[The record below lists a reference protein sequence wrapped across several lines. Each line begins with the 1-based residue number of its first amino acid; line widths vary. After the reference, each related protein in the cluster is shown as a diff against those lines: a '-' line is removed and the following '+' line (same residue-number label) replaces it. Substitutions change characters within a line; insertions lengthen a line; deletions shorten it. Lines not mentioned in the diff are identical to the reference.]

1 MKCMKKVALEF
12 DEDNINRHPEG
23 AEDGK
28 GGQFAP
34 KDGGSGHSFSE
45 PKEINKEELDEDSDY
60 RKDNPVKEDNVIR
73 LGDPDEEW
81 YDELE
86 TGVEYT
92 QLSHIRDYFGGD
104 YKQHFEGYNLFTR
117 FDIKNKNGYEDDE
130 DKTIGQLVKLYDDNG
145 ELIAEQRT
153 GNNTGSFILSEKRL
167 DENGE
172 MTEIEYTDEEHGKNM
187 RNFVP
192 KYDKNYKDQRE
203 KWDKNE
209 KEKGKIK
216 EFMIEGKEIEDL
228 KKEKSSMTSEIIKL
242 NRKVDSAEN
251 DDEIRKY
258 QDEIL
263 EINKKSGEIEE
274 KIKEAKL
281 NKKNDSHVQANMH
294 DIAEVMNHID
304 RMKDR
309 DGLGDINKFSREE
322 LLGVAEKLGDH
333 DKKTLAKFFRMSDRV
348 EADIKE
354 GKIETMGKFGKNEYD
369 EHSFVEMANSEIRN
383 NRNLQKAEIAYKKYK
398 TNVKSRELLYYD
410 GDDEYLANEERFYF
424 AVFNLQEKYGLDK
437 DEKERLRK
445 EAVPIK
451 RVADM
456 DDTEKHLFREKM
468 NRYHDYIGKQGKPTE
483 REQRLLNDEQ
493 KYDEVNRGG
502 LKNVGENLE
511 MHYDRVGNEVFTPLT
526 AKNVHIYSVG
536 NIEQDV
542 KEHLYEKAKDFF
554 PKNRW
559 VKQSTDVSKSI
570 KDFKGRTRF
579 NNVDTGRWGNR
590 SHPISSDVA
599 DLDTE
604 NRMHL
609 QLIAREG
616 KKFKVKEGGKSVKT
630 AGNWNKNEQT
640 IQVFNA
646 SNERPNGG
654 QFAVDWIWE
663 HELSHSH
670 YDYLGDAI
678 DSGKLKDKVNAY
690 KTFNEESKKVD
701 AGIIKKLMG
710 SYASDYVV
718 AYENGDSYG
727 NNLETELYAGFTDVR
742 YQKIHDNGM
751 QMESYKA
758 WHELARTYPKLM
770 KAFEKLSGE
779 GVGDTALSNVFS
791 QENIGK
797 SSSEIHDTET
807 IGIDIGRNI
816 VDFDMADYIIEK
828 GYNEIGKL
836 VSVKTLFSENVK
848 AEEAF
853 VEQEHPR
860 DGDGQFTK
868 GDGGSGS
875 DDDKKDEPK
884 DDNKTLTPDNNKQIV
899 KGLKKHFGVTKEP
912 ADSSKVFLTPD
923 GEWIQLKDGQEHWD
937 VLPAILVKSGLK
949 DKARKLYRSNA
960 YLSQGL
966 IRGGFEQGVV
976 FVNAGVPLNSQQVKA
991 LELIMIKKG
1000 LTTDNLVT
1008 EFPDD
1013 SMEKQLIHKLKKGLG
1028 ESICPKCGEAVKT
1041 LFSENV
1047 KAEEEFVEQEHPRDE
1062 DGKFTDKDGSNSRV
1076 ERQKSILQQ
1085 EIDYLKKSI
1094 KEESK
1099 KYRQF
1104 EKVSD
1109 EDRSIRGKNRNVLEN
1124 IKELEEE
1131 LNSSDTVGLPH
1142 IPLKPNTHEIETIDN
1157 GMYLSNSDS
1166 EPEYESDRELMKTWS
1181 GMKLGLHSLEGF
1193 KKGNSTIKVSIDIK
1207 EKGSYGISR
1216 ETAEKQIN
1224 LAKIMWNSLSDEE
1237 RDSINNFTIEQ
1248 KPSVKMVK
1256 NEKGE
1261 DVIDGESLHDS
1272 SILGYWQPST
1282 NELAIRID
1290 SSYKSQEIK
1299 GTFIHEV
1306 AHSMYHKLKDKHPER
1321 IKEWKKSVEKI
1332 PPTTKY
1338 GKYNLKRWK
1347 NGEKQFK
1354 ELEANNWEWQE
1365 VVAKDSDGNVIRT
1378 GKWNDEIK
1386 MEKELIPKE
1395 DVEKLKST
1403 ALSNIE
1409 FYKDLYFNEIH
1420 SEVHMYMMGQQKRG
1434 HMKKTGKVTKGISKF
1449 IDPYRLLHDLPK
1461 MEEPLVVGE
1470 VEEDSPVMEVVDITE
1485 SISEVVIYLDENFE
1499 RVLTEDEGEYEFIIE
1514 LNDDMT
1520 IKKYTI
1526 KSMWEK
1532 VEEAFVEQEHPR
1544 DGDGQFTDKGGG
1556 STQRGKQE
1564 KPTYKKQKSNIDVGY
1579 ISKKIIT
1586 KYPQLPKDFVDQQIH
1601 ESIEL
1606 RENAGMANKELQNN
1620 LNKNLEGVIIS
1631 GRVKEIESMVGK
1643 LARQPENFNTVAD
1656 LHDVSGVRVMA
1667 DNLDGINSSL
1677 KYIKDNY
1684 NVVEEKDNVE
1694 DHRDGYRGY
1703 HAIIEDESGVKSEIQ
1718 IRTKTQDIW
1727 AKYVHER
1734 VYKPKNNKVKKYVND
1749 NKETITSYIIG
1760 MSDYFHNSEKGVSI
1774 EKPDCPEELE
1784 IELGCM

>member
-153 GNNTGSFILSEKRL
+153 GNNTGQFILSEKRL

-216 EFMIEGKEIEDL
+216 EFMREGKEIGDL
-228 KKEKSSMTSEIIKL
+228 RKEKSSMTSEIIKL
-242 NRKVDSAEN
+242 NEKVNSAEN

-258 QDEIL
+258 QAEIDEIS
-263 EINKKSGEIEE
+263 KKSGEIEE

-281 NKKNDSHVQANMH
+281 NKKNDSHVQVNMNN
-294 DIAEVMNHID
+294 IAEIINHIH
-304 RMKDR
+304 RMKD
-309 DGLGDINKFSREE
+309 GYNDINKFSRDE
-322 LLGVAEKLGDH
+322 LLSVAKSKLDDH
-333 DKKTLAKFFRMSDRV
+333 DVKKLEKFFRVSDRV

-369 EHSFVEMANSEIRN
+369 EHSFVEMANSEIRS

-398 TNVKSRELLYYD
+398 TNLKSRELLYNE
-410 GDDEYLANEERFYF
+410 GDEYLENEERFYF

-511 MHYDRVGNEVFTPLT
+511 MHKDRVGNEVFTPLT

-542 KEHLYEKAKDFF
+542 KEHLYKKAKDFF

-559 VKQSTDVSKSI
+559 VKQSVDVDRTSYSS
-570 KDFKGRTRF
+570 KGRTRF
-579 NNVDTGRWGNR
+579 NNADTGRWGNR
-590 SHPISSDVA
+590 SYPRLSDTSE
-599 DLDTE
+599 DDSE

-609 QLIAREG
+609 QLNAHEG
-616 KKFKVKEGGKSVKT
+616 KKFKVKEGGKNLT
-630 AGNWNKNEQT
+630 TGGNWNKNEQT
-640 IQVFNA
+640 IQIFNA

-654 QFAVDWIWE
+654 QFAVDWVWE

-670 YDYLGDAI
+670 YDYLGGAI
-678 DSGKLKDKVNAY
+678 DNGKLKDKVDAY
-690 KTFNEESKKVD
+690 KTFNEEAKKVD

-718 AYENGDSYG
+718 AHENGDSYG

-836 VSVKTLFSENVK
+836 VSVKTLF
-848 AEEAF
+848 
-853 VEQEHPR
+853 
-860 DGDGQFTK
+860 
-868 GDGGSGS
+868 
-875 DDDKKDEPK
+875 
-884 DDNKTLTPDNNKQIV
+884 
-899 KGLKKHFGVTKEP
+899 
-912 ADSSKVFLTPD
+912 
-923 GEWIQLKDGQEHWD
+923 
-937 VLPAILVKSGLK
+937 
-949 DKARKLYRSNA
+949 
-960 YLSQGL
+960 
-966 IRGGFEQGVV
+966 
-976 FVNAGVPLNSQQVKA
+976 
-991 LELIMIKKG
+991 
-1000 LTTDNLVT
+1000 
-1008 EFPDD
+1008 
-1013 SMEKQLIHKLKKGLG
+1013 
-1028 ESICPKCGEAVKT
+1028 
-1041 LFSENV
+1041 
-1047 KAEEEFVEQEHPRDE
+1047 
-1062 DGKFTDKDGSNSRV
+1062 
-1076 ERQKSILQQ
+1076 
-1085 EIDYLKKSI
+1085 
-1094 KEESK
+1094 
-1099 KYRQF
+1099 
-1104 EKVSD
+1104 
-1109 EDRSIRGKNRNVLEN
+1109 
-1124 IKELEEE
+1124 
-1131 LNSSDTVGLPH
+1131 
-1142 IPLKPNTHEIETIDN
+1142 
-1157 GMYLSNSDS
+1157 
-1166 EPEYESDRELMKTWS
+1166 PE
-1181 GMKLGLHSLEGF
+1181 
-1193 KKGNSTIKVSIDIK
+1193 
-1207 EKGSYGISR
+1207 
-1216 ETAEKQIN
+1216 
-1224 LAKIMWNSLSDEE
+1224 
-1237 RDSINNFTIEQ
+1237 
-1248 KPSVKMVK
+1248 SVK
-1256 NEKGE
+1256 
-1261 DVIDGESLHDS
+1261 
-1272 SILGYWQPST
+1272 
-1282 NELAIRID
+1282 
-1290 SSYKSQEIK
+1290 
-1299 GTFIHEV
+1299 
-1306 AHSMYHKLKDKHPER
+1306 
-1321 IKEWKKSVEKI
+1321 
-1332 PPTTKY
+1332 
-1338 GKYNLKRWK
+1338 
-1347 NGEKQFK
+1347 
-1354 ELEANNWEWQE
+1354 
-1365 VVAKDSDGNVIRT
+1365 
-1378 GKWNDEIK
+1378 
-1386 MEKELIPKE
+1386 
-1395 DVEKLKST
+1395 
-1403 ALSNIE
+1403 
-1409 FYKDLYFNEIH
+1409 
-1420 SEVHMYMMGQQKRG
+1420 
-1434 HMKKTGKVTKGISKF
+1434 
-1449 IDPYRLLHDLPK
+1449 
-1461 MEEPLVVGE
+1461 
-1470 VEEDSPVMEVVDITE
+1470 VD
-1485 SISEVVIYLDENFE
+1485 
-1499 RVLTEDEGEYEFIIE
+1499 
-1514 LNDDMT
+1514 
-1520 IKKYTI
+1520 
-1526 KSMWEK
+1526 
-1532 VEEAFVEQEHPR
+1532 EAFVEQEHPR

-1556 STQRGKQE
+1556 STQHGKQE

-1579 ISKKIIT
+1579 ISKKVIT

-1784 IELGCM
+1784 IELGCMQ

>member
-117 FDIKNKNGYEDDE
+117 FDIKNKNGYEDE
-130 DKTIGQLVKLYDDNG
+130 SDKTIGQLVKLYDDNG
-145 ELIAEQRT
+145 KLIAEQRT
-153 GNNTGSFILSEKRL
+153 GNDTGQFILSEKRL

-216 EFMIEGKEIEDL
+216 EFMREGKEIEDL

-242 NRKVDSAEN
+242 NEKVNSAEN

-258 QDEIL
+258 QAEIDEIS
-263 EINKKSGEIEE
+263 KKSGEIEE

-281 NKKNDSHVQANMH
+281 DKKNDSHVQANMH
-294 DIAEVMNHID
+294 DIAEVMNHIS

-333 DKKTLAKFFRMSDRV
+333 DKKTLEKFFRMSDRV

-354 GKIETMGKFGKNEYD
+354 GKIEAVGKFGKNEYD
-369 EHSFVEMANSEIRN
+369 EHSFVEMANSEIRS
-383 NRNLQKAEIAYKKYK
+383 NRSLQKAEITYKKYK
-398 TNVKSRELLYYD
+398 TNLKSRELLYNE
-410 GDDEYLANEERFYF
+410 GDEYLENEERFYF

-511 MHYDRVGNEVFTPLT
+511 MHKNRIGNEVFTPLT

-542 KEHLYEKAKDFF
+542 KEHLYKKAKDFF

-559 VKQSTDVSKSI
+559 VKQSTDVDRTSYSS
-570 KDFKGRTRF
+570 KGRTRF

-590 SHPISSDVA
+590 SYPRSSDTSEY
-599 DLDTE
+599 DSE

-609 QLIAREG
+609 QLNAHEG
-616 KKFKVKEGGKSVKT
+616 KKFKVKEGGKNLT
-630 AGNWNKNEQT
+630 TGGNWNKNEQT
-640 IQVFNA
+640 IQIFNA

-654 QFAVDWIWE
+654 QFAVDWVWE

-678 DSGKLKDKVNAY
+678 DNGKLKDKVDAY
-690 KTFNEESKKVD
+690 KTFNEETKKVD

-718 AYENGDSYG
+718 AHENGDSYG

-836 VSVKTLFSENVK
+836 VSVKTLF
-848 AEEAF
+848 
-853 VEQEHPR
+853 
-860 DGDGQFTK
+860 
-868 GDGGSGS
+868 
-875 DDDKKDEPK
+875 
-884 DDNKTLTPDNNKQIV
+884 
-899 KGLKKHFGVTKEP
+899 
-912 ADSSKVFLTPD
+912 
-923 GEWIQLKDGQEHWD
+923 
-937 VLPAILVKSGLK
+937 
-949 DKARKLYRSNA
+949 
-960 YLSQGL
+960 
-966 IRGGFEQGVV
+966 
-976 FVNAGVPLNSQQVKA
+976 
-991 LELIMIKKG
+991 
-1000 LTTDNLVT
+1000 
-1008 EFPDD
+1008 
-1013 SMEKQLIHKLKKGLG
+1013 
-1028 ESICPKCGEAVKT
+1028 
-1041 LFSENV
+1041 
-1047 KAEEEFVEQEHPRDE
+1047 
-1062 DGKFTDKDGSNSRV
+1062 
-1076 ERQKSILQQ
+1076 
-1085 EIDYLKKSI
+1085 
-1094 KEESK
+1094 
-1099 KYRQF
+1099 
-1104 EKVSD
+1104 
-1109 EDRSIRGKNRNVLEN
+1109 
-1124 IKELEEE
+1124 
-1131 LNSSDTVGLPH
+1131 
-1142 IPLKPNTHEIETIDN
+1142 
-1157 GMYLSNSDS
+1157 
-1166 EPEYESDRELMKTWS
+1166 PE
-1181 GMKLGLHSLEGF
+1181 
-1193 KKGNSTIKVSIDIK
+1193 
-1207 EKGSYGISR
+1207 
-1216 ETAEKQIN
+1216 
-1224 LAKIMWNSLSDEE
+1224 
-1237 RDSINNFTIEQ
+1237 
-1248 KPSVKMVK
+1248 SVK
-1256 NEKGE
+1256 
-1261 DVIDGESLHDS
+1261 
-1272 SILGYWQPST
+1272 
-1282 NELAIRID
+1282 
-1290 SSYKSQEIK
+1290 
-1299 GTFIHEV
+1299 
-1306 AHSMYHKLKDKHPER
+1306 
-1321 IKEWKKSVEKI
+1321 
-1332 PPTTKY
+1332 
-1338 GKYNLKRWK
+1338 
-1347 NGEKQFK
+1347 
-1354 ELEANNWEWQE
+1354 
-1365 VVAKDSDGNVIRT
+1365 
-1378 GKWNDEIK
+1378 
-1386 MEKELIPKE
+1386 
-1395 DVEKLKST
+1395 
-1403 ALSNIE
+1403 
-1409 FYKDLYFNEIH
+1409 
-1420 SEVHMYMMGQQKRG
+1420 
-1434 HMKKTGKVTKGISKF
+1434 
-1449 IDPYRLLHDLPK
+1449 
-1461 MEEPLVVGE
+1461 
-1470 VEEDSPVMEVVDITE
+1470 VD
-1485 SISEVVIYLDENFE
+1485 
-1499 RVLTEDEGEYEFIIE
+1499 
-1514 LNDDMT
+1514 
-1520 IKKYTI
+1520 
-1526 KSMWEK
+1526 
-1532 VEEAFVEQEHPR
+1532 EAFVEQEHPR

-1564 KPTYKKQKSNIDVGY
+1564 KPTYKTSFQKRGISGDDLLDQMDKIDIFKNSGATVNNDGTVVVFHHTNKNSGDIINKTGNIRGAEDGVFFTTKEDGVAKDFGDSIISANIPIELLEIDDEFGDELHLRIPTDKIGQNVDISKFLNKKQKSNIDVGY
-1579 ISKKIIT
+1579 ISKKVIT

-1784 IELGCM
+1784 IELGCMQ

>member
-73 LGDPDEEW
+73 MGDPDEEW
-81 YDELE
+81 YEKLE
-86 TGVEYT
+86 IGKEYT
-92 QLSHIRDYFGGD
+92 QLSHIRDYFD
-104 YKQHFEGYNLFTR
+104 SRNYEQHFEGYNLFTR
-117 FDIKNKNGYEDDE
+117 FDIKNKGYEDE
-130 DKTIGQLVKLYDDNG
+130 SDKTIGQLVKLYDDNG
-145 ELIAEQRT
+145 KLITEQRT
-153 GNNTGSFILSEKRL
+153 GKDTGEFIISEKRL

-228 KKEKSSMTSEIIKL
+228 KKEKRSINSEIIKL
-242 NRKVDSAEN
+242 NGKIDSAEN

-281 NKKNDSHVQANMH
+281 NKKNDSHVQANMQ
-294 DIAEVMNHID
+294 DIAEVMNHIH
-304 RMKDR
+304 RMKD
-309 DGLGDINKFSREE
+309 GYNDINKFSRDE
-322 LLGVAEKLGDH
+322 LLSVAKSKLDDH
-333 DKKTLAKFFRMSDRV
+333 DVKKLEKFLRMSDRV
-348 EADIKE
+348 EVDIKE
-354 GKIETMGKFGKNEYD
+354 GNIETMGKFGKNEYD

-383 NRNLQKAEIAYKKYK
+383 NKNLQKAEIAYKKYK
-398 TNVKSRELLYYD
+398 TNLKSRELLYNE
-410 GDDEYLANEERFYF
+410 GDEYLENEFSF
-424 AVFNLQEKYGLDK
+424 VLAVVNLQDKYGLDE
-437 DEKERLRK
+437 DTRERLRK
-445 EAVPIK
+445 EATPQKPVK
-451 RVADM
+451 DM
-456 DDTEKHLFREKM
+456 NEQEKETYRKNMDTY
-468 NRYHDYIGKQGKPTE
+468 NDYVKKEGKPTE
-483 REQRLLNDEQ
+483 REQKLLDDE
-493 KYDEVNRGG
+493 KEYAKVNKDG
-502 LKNVGENLE
+502 LKYVGENLE
-511 MHYDRVGNEVFTPLT
+511 MHKNRIGNEVFTPLT

-536 NIEQDV
+536 DIEQDV
-542 KEHLYEKAKDFF
+542 KEHLYKKAKDFF

-559 VKQSTDVSKSI
+559 VKQSVDVDRTSYSS
-570 KDFKGRTRF
+570 KGRTRF
-579 NNVDTGRWGNR
+579 NNADTGRWGNR
-590 SHPISSDVA
+590 SYPRSSDVA
-599 DLDTE
+599 SMDGE

-609 QLIAREG
+609 QLNAHEG
-616 KKFKVKEGGKSVKT
+616 KKFKVKKSGKNLT
-630 AGNWNKNEQT
+630 TGGNWDKNEQT
-640 IQVFNA
+640 IQIFDA
-646 SNERPNGG
+646 GSKKPNGG
-654 QFAVDWIWE
+654 KRAVDWIWE

-678 DSGKLKDKVNAY
+678 NNGKLKDKVDAY
-690 KTFNEESKKVD
+690 KTFNEEAKKVD

-718 AYENGDSYG
+718 AHENGEPKGKSV
-727 NNLETELYAGFTDVR
+727 ETEMYAGFTDVR
-742 YQKIHDNGM
+742 YQKIHDEGM

-836 VSVKTLFSENVK
+836 VSVKTLF
-848 AEEAF
+848 
-853 VEQEHPR
+853 P
-860 DGDGQFTK
+860 
-868 GDGGSGS
+868 
-875 DDDKKDEPK
+875 
-884 DDNKTLTPDNNKQIV
+884 
-899 KGLKKHFGVTKEP
+899 
-912 ADSSKVFLTPD
+912 
-923 GEWIQLKDGQEHWD
+923 
-937 VLPAILVKSGLK
+937 
-949 DKARKLYRSNA
+949 
-960 YLSQGL
+960 
-966 IRGGFEQGVV
+966 
-976 FVNAGVPLNSQQVKA
+976 
-991 LELIMIKKG
+991 
-1000 LTTDNLVT
+1000 
-1008 EFPDD
+1008 
-1013 SMEKQLIHKLKKGLG
+1013 
-1028 ESICPKCGEAVKT
+1028 ES
-1041 LFSENV
+1041 V
-1047 KAEEEFVEQEHPRDE
+1047 KAEEEFVEQEHPRDG
-1062 DGKFTDKDGSNSRV
+1062 DGKFSNKG
-1076 ERQKSILQQ
+1076 QKSGKKTKAQKRKEYDEQEKFMDKKPEKLTSEQQ
-1085 EIDYLKKSI
+1085 YEQLLDA
-1094 KEESK
+1094 
-1099 KYRQF
+1099 F
-1104 EKVSD
+1104 GG
-1109 EDRSIRGKNRNVLEN
+1109 DR
-1124 IKELEEE
+1124 KELVGKSWLLPTGQVIQPDRARDDGGKYAWHNDWIKSTGCDDCIKIRADTTREFDPKGE
-1131 LNSSDTVGLPH
+1131 LAHLH
-1142 IPLKPNTHEIETIDN
+1142 I
-1157 GMYLSNSDS
+1157 
-1166 EPEYESDRELMKTWS
+1166 S
-1181 GMKLGLHSLEGF
+1181 GSFIPYSQRRG
-1193 KKGNSTIKVSIDIK
+1193 
-1207 EKGSYGISR
+1207 GIS
-1216 ETAEKQIN
+1216 EKQ
-1224 LAKIMWNSLSDEE
+1224 LDMV
-1237 RDSINNFTIEQ
+1237 IEF
-1248 KPSVKMVK
+1248 
-1256 NEKGE
+1256 
-1261 DVIDGESLHDS
+1261 
-1272 SILGYWQPST
+1272 
-1282 NELAIRID
+1282 
-1290 SSYKSQEIK
+1290 IK
-1299 GTFIHEV
+1299 KW
-1306 AHSMYHKLKDKHPER
+1306 KL
-1321 IKEWKKSVEKI
+1321 
-1332 PPTTKY
+1332 
-1338 GKYNLKRWK
+1338 
-1347 NGEKQFK
+1347 
-1354 ELEANNWEWQE
+1354 
-1365 VVAKDSDGNVIRT
+1365 DSDDVQIDDDTNGVVHEQINGRISGFSR
-1378 GKWNDEIK
+1378 NRSEFAQRIAQRNK
-1386 MEKELIPKE
+1386 M
-1395 DVEKLKST
+1395 
-1403 ALSNIE
+1403 
-1409 FYKDLYFNEIH
+1409 
-1420 SEVHMYMMGQQKRG
+1420 G
-1434 HMKKTGKVTKGISKF
+1434 
-1449 IDPYRLLHDLPK
+1449 
-1461 MEEPLVVGE
+1461 
-1470 VEEDSPVMEVVDITE
+1470 
-1485 SISEVVIYLDENFE
+1485 
-1499 RVLTEDEGEYEFIIE
+1499 
-1514 LNDDMT
+1514 
-1520 IKKYTI
+1520 
-1526 KSMWEK
+1526 
-1532 VEEAFVEQEHPR
+1532 EAFVEQEHPR
-1544 DGDGQFTDKGGG
+1544 DGDGKFTDKGGG

-1579 ISKKIIT
+1579 ISKKVIT

-1718 IRTKTQDIW
+1718 IRTKTQDVW

-1784 IELGCM
+1784 IELGCMQ

>member
-92 QLSHIRDYFGGD
+92 QLNQIRDYFGGD

-153 GNNTGSFILSEKRL
+153 GNNTGQFILSEKRL

-216 EFMIEGKEIEDL
+216 EFMREGKEIGDL
-228 KKEKSSMTSEIIKL
+228 RKEKSSMTSEIIKL
-242 NRKVDSAEN
+242 NEKVNSAEN

-258 QDEIL
+258 QAEIDEIS
-263 EINKKSGEIEE
+263 KKSGEIEE

-281 NKKNDSHVQANMH
+281 DKKNDSHVQANMH
-294 DIAEVMNHID
+294 DIAEVMNHIS

-354 GKIETMGKFGKNEYD
+354 GKIEAMGKFGKNEYD
-369 EHSFVEMANSEIRN
+369 EHSFVEMANSEIRA
-383 NRNLQKAEIAYKKYK
+383 NRDLQKAEITYKKYK
-398 TNVKSRELLYYD
+398 TNLKSRELLYNE
-410 GDDEYLANEERFYF
+410 GDEYLENEERFYF
-424 AVFNLQEKYGLDK
+424 TVFNLQEKYGLDK

-511 MHYDRVGNEVFTPLT
+511 MHKDRVGNEVFTPLT

-542 KEHLYEKAKDFF
+542 KEHLYKKAKDFF

-590 SHPISSDVA
+590 SHPRSSDIS
-599 DLDTE
+599 LDDSE

-630 AGNWNKNEQT
+630 GGNWNKNEQT
-640 IQVFNA
+640 IQIFNA

-654 QFAVDWIWE
+654 QFAVDWVWE

-670 YDYLGDAI
+670 YDYLEDAI
-678 DSGKLKDKVNAY
+678 DNGKLKDKSDAY
-690 KTFNEESKKVD
+690 KTFNEEAKKVD

-718 AYENGDSYG
+718 AHENGDSYG

-836 VSVKTLFSENVK
+836 VSVKTLF
-848 AEEAF
+848 
-853 VEQEHPR
+853 
-860 DGDGQFTK
+860 
-868 GDGGSGS
+868 
-875 DDDKKDEPK
+875 
-884 DDNKTLTPDNNKQIV
+884 
-899 KGLKKHFGVTKEP
+899 
-912 ADSSKVFLTPD
+912 
-923 GEWIQLKDGQEHWD
+923 
-937 VLPAILVKSGLK
+937 
-949 DKARKLYRSNA
+949 
-960 YLSQGL
+960 
-966 IRGGFEQGVV
+966 
-976 FVNAGVPLNSQQVKA
+976 
-991 LELIMIKKG
+991 
-1000 LTTDNLVT
+1000 
-1008 EFPDD
+1008 
-1013 SMEKQLIHKLKKGLG
+1013 
-1028 ESICPKCGEAVKT
+1028 
-1041 LFSENV
+1041 
-1047 KAEEEFVEQEHPRDE
+1047 
-1062 DGKFTDKDGSNSRV
+1062 
-1076 ERQKSILQQ
+1076 
-1085 EIDYLKKSI
+1085 
-1094 KEESK
+1094 
-1099 KYRQF
+1099 
-1104 EKVSD
+1104 
-1109 EDRSIRGKNRNVLEN
+1109 
-1124 IKELEEE
+1124 
-1131 LNSSDTVGLPH
+1131 
-1142 IPLKPNTHEIETIDN
+1142 
-1157 GMYLSNSDS
+1157 
-1166 EPEYESDRELMKTWS
+1166 PE
-1181 GMKLGLHSLEGF
+1181 
-1193 KKGNSTIKVSIDIK
+1193 
-1207 EKGSYGISR
+1207 
-1216 ETAEKQIN
+1216 
-1224 LAKIMWNSLSDEE
+1224 
-1237 RDSINNFTIEQ
+1237 
-1248 KPSVKMVK
+1248 SVK
-1256 NEKGE
+1256 
-1261 DVIDGESLHDS
+1261 
-1272 SILGYWQPST
+1272 
-1282 NELAIRID
+1282 
-1290 SSYKSQEIK
+1290 
-1299 GTFIHEV
+1299 
-1306 AHSMYHKLKDKHPER
+1306 
-1321 IKEWKKSVEKI
+1321 
-1332 PPTTKY
+1332 
-1338 GKYNLKRWK
+1338 
-1347 NGEKQFK
+1347 
-1354 ELEANNWEWQE
+1354 
-1365 VVAKDSDGNVIRT
+1365 
-1378 GKWNDEIK
+1378 
-1386 MEKELIPKE
+1386 
-1395 DVEKLKST
+1395 
-1403 ALSNIE
+1403 
-1409 FYKDLYFNEIH
+1409 
-1420 SEVHMYMMGQQKRG
+1420 
-1434 HMKKTGKVTKGISKF
+1434 
-1449 IDPYRLLHDLPK
+1449 
-1461 MEEPLVVGE
+1461 
-1470 VEEDSPVMEVVDITE
+1470 VD
-1485 SISEVVIYLDENFE
+1485 
-1499 RVLTEDEGEYEFIIE
+1499 
-1514 LNDDMT
+1514 
-1520 IKKYTI
+1520 
-1526 KSMWEK
+1526 
-1532 VEEAFVEQEHPR
+1532 EAFVEQEHPR

-1579 ISKKIIT
+1579 ISKKVIT

-1784 IELGCM
+1784 IELGCMQ

>member
-145 ELIAEQRT
+145 KLIAEQRT
-153 GNNTGSFILSEKRL
+153 GNDTGQFILSEKRL

-216 EFMIEGKEIEDL
+216 EFMREGKEIEDL

-242 NRKVDSAEN
+242 NEKVNSAEN

-258 QDEIL
+258 QAEIDEIS
-263 EINKKSGEIEE
+263 KKSGEIEE

-281 NKKNDSHVQANMH
+281 DKKNDSHVQANMH

-333 DKKTLAKFFRMSDRV
+333 DKKTLEKFFRMSDRV

-354 GKIETMGKFGKNEYD
+354 GKIEAMGKFGKNEYD
-369 EHSFVEMANSEIRN
+369 EHSFVEMANSEIRS
-383 NRNLQKAEIAYKKYK
+383 NRSLQKAEITYKKYK
-398 TNVKSRELLYYD
+398 TNLKSRELLYNE
-410 GDDEYLANEERFYF
+410 GDEYLENEERFYF

-511 MHYDRVGNEVFTPLT
+511 MHKNRIGNEVFTPLT

-542 KEHLYEKAKDFF
+542 KEHLYKKAKDFF

-559 VKQSTDVSKSI
+559 VKQSTDVDRTSYSS
-570 KDFKGRTRF
+570 KGRTRF

-590 SHPISSDVA
+590 SYPRSSDTSEY
-599 DLDTE
+599 DSE

-609 QLIAREG
+609 QLNAHEG
-616 KKFKVKEGGKSVKT
+616 KKFKVKEGGKNLT
-630 AGNWNKNEQT
+630 TGGNWNKNEQT
-640 IQVFNA
+640 IQIFNA

-654 QFAVDWIWE
+654 QFAVDWVWE

-678 DSGKLKDKVNAY
+678 DNGKLKDKVDAY
-690 KTFNEESKKVD
+690 KTFNEETKKVD

-718 AYENGDSYG
+718 AHENGDSYG

-807 IGIDIGRNI
+807 IGIDIDRNV
-816 VDFDMADYIIEK
+816 VDFDVADFIIEK

-836 VSVKTLFSENVK
+836 VSVKTLF
-848 AEEAF
+848 
-853 VEQEHPR
+853 
-860 DGDGQFTK
+860 
-868 GDGGSGS
+868 
-875 DDDKKDEPK
+875 
-884 DDNKTLTPDNNKQIV
+884 
-899 KGLKKHFGVTKEP
+899 
-912 ADSSKVFLTPD
+912 
-923 GEWIQLKDGQEHWD
+923 
-937 VLPAILVKSGLK
+937 
-949 DKARKLYRSNA
+949 
-960 YLSQGL
+960 
-966 IRGGFEQGVV
+966 
-976 FVNAGVPLNSQQVKA
+976 
-991 LELIMIKKG
+991 
-1000 LTTDNLVT
+1000 
-1008 EFPDD
+1008 
-1013 SMEKQLIHKLKKGLG
+1013 
-1028 ESICPKCGEAVKT
+1028 
-1041 LFSENV
+1041 
-1047 KAEEEFVEQEHPRDE
+1047 
-1062 DGKFTDKDGSNSRV
+1062 
-1076 ERQKSILQQ
+1076 
-1085 EIDYLKKSI
+1085 
-1094 KEESK
+1094 
-1099 KYRQF
+1099 
-1104 EKVSD
+1104 
-1109 EDRSIRGKNRNVLEN
+1109 
-1124 IKELEEE
+1124 
-1131 LNSSDTVGLPH
+1131 
-1142 IPLKPNTHEIETIDN
+1142 
-1157 GMYLSNSDS
+1157 
-1166 EPEYESDRELMKTWS
+1166 PE
-1181 GMKLGLHSLEGF
+1181 
-1193 KKGNSTIKVSIDIK
+1193 
-1207 EKGSYGISR
+1207 
-1216 ETAEKQIN
+1216 
-1224 LAKIMWNSLSDEE
+1224 
-1237 RDSINNFTIEQ
+1237 
-1248 KPSVKMVK
+1248 SVK
-1256 NEKGE
+1256 
-1261 DVIDGESLHDS
+1261 
-1272 SILGYWQPST
+1272 
-1282 NELAIRID
+1282 
-1290 SSYKSQEIK
+1290 
-1299 GTFIHEV
+1299 
-1306 AHSMYHKLKDKHPER
+1306 
-1321 IKEWKKSVEKI
+1321 
-1332 PPTTKY
+1332 
-1338 GKYNLKRWK
+1338 
-1347 NGEKQFK
+1347 
-1354 ELEANNWEWQE
+1354 
-1365 VVAKDSDGNVIRT
+1365 
-1378 GKWNDEIK
+1378 
-1386 MEKELIPKE
+1386 
-1395 DVEKLKST
+1395 
-1403 ALSNIE
+1403 
-1409 FYKDLYFNEIH
+1409 
-1420 SEVHMYMMGQQKRG
+1420 
-1434 HMKKTGKVTKGISKF
+1434 
-1449 IDPYRLLHDLPK
+1449 
-1461 MEEPLVVGE
+1461 
-1470 VEEDSPVMEVVDITE
+1470 VD
-1485 SISEVVIYLDENFE
+1485 
-1499 RVLTEDEGEYEFIIE
+1499 
-1514 LNDDMT
+1514 
-1520 IKKYTI
+1520 
-1526 KSMWEK
+1526 
-1532 VEEAFVEQEHPR
+1532 EAFVEQEHPR

-1579 ISKKIIT
+1579 ISKKVIT

-1784 IELGCM
+1784 IELGCMQ